1 MTTQKYL
8 SQLERYDI
16 MIENKKAERQ
26 RYSDQL
32 YSISSPP
39 SDNERVAHSLDP
51 DKIGKIE
58 SCIDAINNEITD
70 IICQMLNKKNTISKQ
85 IDEIDDIDHYRILHD
100 RYISGKS
107 LDEMD
112 EIFAVSRRTLM
123 KKISEA
129 ENEFE
134 RKFGSIYR

>member
-26 RYSDQL
+26 KYIDQL

-39 SDNERVAHSLDP
+39 SDNERVGHSLDP

-70 IICQMLNKKNTISKQ
+70 IICHMLNQKNIISKQ
-85 IDEIDDIDHYRILHD
+85 IDEIDDIEQYRILHD

-134 RKFGSIYR
+134 KKYGHIYR